1 MFKFFKFTAFAEG
14 ISFLILLAN
23 MLIIK
28 TLNFD
33 LYKTFLR
40 PIGMAHGI
48 LFILYIILASLLK
61 ADKEWSFKQFS
72 YIILASFIPFGTF
85 YIDAKYLK

>member
-1 MFKFFKFTAFAEG
+1 MIKYFKITAFAEG
-14 ISFLILLAN
+14 ISFLVLLAN

-28 TLNFD
+28 TLNID
-33 LYKTFLR
+33 LYKVLLR

-61 ADKEWSFKQFS
+61 ADKQWNIKQFS
-72 YIILASFIPFGTF
+72 LIILASFIPMGTF
-85 YIDAKYLK
+85 YVDAKYLK